1 MKPLRLFIAFSTPPL
16 VKESAL
22 RLIGT
27 LRSANADVSWE
38 RGEKLHCTVKF
49 LGDTAPDRIPGL
61 MEVLTILAE
70 SVPPFAVSYRSV
82 GCFPN
87 NRSPRVLWIGIEDPS
102 GTLKDLQQKLEASLT
117 TLGFEPE
124 DRPFHPHLTLGRVR
138 SPKNQRQLLAMME
151 TVTFASDLYT
161 VDAFMLMQSELQ
173 PTGSLYREEKS
184 FPLIG
189 KW

>member
-1 MKPLRLFIAFSTPPL
+1 M
-16 VKESAL
+16 KESAL

-27 LRSANADVSWE
+27 LRSVNADVSWE
-38 RGEKLHCTVKF
+38 RGEKLHCTLKF
-49 LGDTAPDRIPGL
+49 LGDTTPDRMPALI
-61 MEVLTILAE
+61 EVLT
-70 SVPPFAVSYRSV
+70 SVAASAPPFAVSYRSV

-87 NRSPRVLWIGIEDPS
+87 SRSPRVLWLGIEDPS
-102 GTLKDLQQKLEASLT
+102 GTLKSLEQKIEASLSP
-117 TLGFEPE
+117 LGFEPE
-124 DRPFHPHLTLGRVR
+124 SRPFHPHLTLGRVR

-161 VDAFMLMQSELQ
+161 VEAFMLMQSELQ

-189 KW
+189 KS